1 MNTLM
6 KWKDFIGPGWHT
18 LAIQAIDEI
27 EKNRGWIVQ
36 VKEKFGG
43 IRIYTQGGDL
53 EAIDTIVRAAEEK
66 SQQTCEECG
75 KPGTIMDVGGW
86 YKTRCE
92 DHNLKKEEI

>member
-27 EKNRGWIVQ
+27 EKTGGWIVQ

-43 IRIYTQGGDL
+43 IRIYCHGG
-53 EAIDTIVRAAEEK
+53 EADVIDTIVKAAEQK
-66 SQQTCEECG
+66 SLQICEECG
-75 KPGTIMDVGGW
+75 KPGTLMDVGGW
-86 YKTRCE
+86 YKTRCN
-92 DHNLKKEEI
+92 DHNLEKEKI